1 MEMSQRE
8 IKDFARKLYF
18 AGYTTDNTDQIKSDY
33 DINQCDFENIME
45 VLEMFE
51 RNDTDMSAVNIE
63 DMACALYDGEWR
75 KEDRDELKAEYNLT
89 DTEADRVRDYLEK
102 LEIENS
108 EGED

>member
-18 AGYTTDNTDQIKSDY
+18 EGYTTDNTDQIKADY
-33 DINQCDFENIME
+33 DISQCDFENIIV

-63 DMACALYDGEWR
+63 DMACALYDGDWR
-75 KEDRDELKAEYNLT
+75 KEDRDELKVEYNLT

-108 EGED
+108 EDED